1 MKNLEMIIRKE
12 TKRGE
17 RFYKYGSCSTRLFP
31 VKRSDV
37 ELMMAEGTIEI
48 VDAEGNVIW
57 TPALEEVAVE
67 TVEVEVDETVID
79 CTGINFNDINDIH
92 KIVDTETLPE
102 VIQGF
107 IQSCT
112 RFAFDQNTLILYRE
126 RKAVASA
133 SFFVAGG
140 IAHILDMGAGDVF
153 QWDSI
158 KGFEESQPVE
168 IEEGSDDIE
177 VKKVVKAIQI
187 IKENFELG
195 MNKEDIK
202 DLYSRA
208 VQIYGKVIEDN
219 IPQRIKDFIN

>member
-12 TKRGE
+12 TKTGA
-17 RFYKYGSCSTRLFP
+17 RFYKYGSCSARLFP
-31 VKRSDV
+31 VKRVDV

-57 TPALEEVAVE
+57 TPAIEEVVEEVAVE
-67 TVEVEVDETVID
+67 TVETEEMKNNFEEAEKMLDLVRKYKDMTFYSEAQVKYRRYRKAGGTRIIEHLEHPERYEELLETDEVDETVLD
-79 CTGINFNDINDIH
+79 CTGINFNNINDIH

-126 RKAVASA
+126 RKAVACA

-140 IAHILDMGAGDVF
+140 IAHIMDMGAGDVF

-158 KGFEESQPVE
+158 RGF
-168 IEEGSDDIE
+168 
-177 VKKVVKAIQI
+177 
-187 IKENFELG
+187 L
-195 MNKEDIK
+195 
-202 DLYSRA
+202 
-208 VQIYGKVIEDN
+208 
-219 IPQRIKDFIN
+219 

>member
-12 TKRGE
+12 TKTGA
-17 RFYKYGSCSTRLFP
+17 RFYKYGKNSSRLFP
-31 VKRSDV
+31 IKRVDV
-37 ELMMAEGTIEI
+37 ESMMAEGIIEI

-57 TPALEEVAVE
+57 TPAIEEVIETIEVE
-67 TVEVEVDETVID
+67 ETEEMKNNFEEAEKMLDLVRKYKDMTFYSEAQVKYGRYRKAGGTRIIEHLEHPERYEELLEDEEVDETVLD
-79 CTGINFNDINDIH
+79 CTGINFYNIDDIH

-158 KGFEESQPVE
+158 KGF
-168 IEEGSDDIE
+168 
-177 VKKVVKAIQI
+177 
-187 IKENFELG
+187 L
-195 MNKEDIK
+195 
-202 DLYSRA
+202 
-208 VQIYGKVIEDN
+208 
-219 IPQRIKDFIN
+219 